1 MQGCDRVHLYLAR
14 AKHFG
19 RQFIRENQRFTAE
32 MLRPYEYI
40 CKNEMHPLVS
50 SIGDAALEFELA
62 IATHVKFSK
71 IEKAVGL
78 SKD

>member
-1 MQGCDRVHLYLAR
+1 
-14 AKHFG
+14 
-19 RQFIRENQRFTAE
+19 

-40 CKNEMHPLVS
+40 CKNEMHPLMS
-50 SIGDAALEFELA
+50 SIGDAALEFERA

-71 IEKAVGL
+71 IEKAVGS